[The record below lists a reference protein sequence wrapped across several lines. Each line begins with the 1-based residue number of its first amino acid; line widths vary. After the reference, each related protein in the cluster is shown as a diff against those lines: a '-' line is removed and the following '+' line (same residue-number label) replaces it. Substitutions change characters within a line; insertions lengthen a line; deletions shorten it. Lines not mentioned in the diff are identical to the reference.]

1 MKKGI
6 IDSGRSVSA
15 RVCLLVLVMIL
26 LPCATPAEAMPK
38 SAGIWLSR
46 HSAHALH
53 SRNEDQLTRNLQI
66 ITGLP
71 ELHFSRQGLLLLG
84 DVSAANGGSAVAR
97 QVLLRALGSGHV
109 FLIEDHERSTS
120 VNFGQMD
127 EGTNYEDL
135 LIGCH
140 FLVWRVRLDFDDFRR
155 MQASPEVRD
164 TFNAGFTMLHEVLH
178 GLGYRDAKHLEEIG
192 ECEELINQARAEL
205 GLPLREQ
212 YFGDLLRFTKTV
224 STVRLPF
231 NSQAKPTAD
240 GPNKKNKR
248 RRQYLFFTISVE
260 KQHSP

>member
-6 IDSGRSVSA
+6 FDSGRSVSA
-15 RVCLLVLVMIL
+15 HLWMLVLVMIM
-26 LPCATPAEAMPK
+26 LPCATPAETIPK

-46 HSAHALH
+46 HSEHTLH
-53 SRNEDQLTRNLQI
+53 SRNEEQLTRNLQT

-71 ELHFSRQGLLLLG
+71 ELHFSRHGLLSLG

-97 QVLLRALGSGHV
+97 QVLLCALGSGHV

-135 LIGCH
+135 MIGCH
-140 FLVWRVRLDFDDFRR
+140 FLIWRVRLDFDDFRR

-164 TFNAGFTMLHEVLH
+164 TFNSGFTMLHELLH
-178 GLGYRDAKHLEEIG
+178 GLGYRDAKHLEDVG
-192 ECEELINQARAEL
+192 ECEELINQVRAEL

-212 YFGDLLRFTKTV
+212 YFGDFLPVTRAF
-224 STVRLPF
+224 STVRLRF
-231 NSQAKPTAD
+231 SGKAVSEA
-240 GPNKKNKR
+240 GMPNKKHKGR
-248 RRQYLFFTISVE
+248 KQYLFFTISPE
-260 KQHSP
+260 KWH